1 MGTSRDL
8 RRQSRSNGVSCL
20 SARPSDISTLLVGIS
35 PFCNLPLARRR
46 RGGFEL
52 GASYAVL
59 QRSQRFRCR
68 NGLARG
74 IEGRAHILL
83 TLLDGLS
90 VLMPAMVKNDPLS
103 GSLDETRAGAAAC
116 AVHGRIYKRL
126 TEDLVDDGNRSEPMT
141 LHE

>member
-35 PFCNLPLARRR
+35 PFCNLRPTRRR

-52 GASYAVL
+52 GAAYAVL

-90 VLMPAMVKNDPLS
+90 VLMPATVKNDPLS
-103 GSLDETRAGAAAC
+103 GSLDETRAG
-116 AVHGRIYKRL
+116 
-126 TEDLVDDGNRSEPMT
+126 
-141 LHE
+141 